1 MLSKKLPFVC
11 ALLLLGLP
19 VAGCNSNLSEPNT
32 STVSAPERANV
43 KLKLKALIESLEQ
56 EAARIQVQGRA
67 LFPSELKRLEQIN
80 AALPLLRDALYKL
93 SK

>member
-11 ALLLLGLP
+11 ALLLLGFP
-19 VAGCNSNLSEPNT
+19 VAGCNSNLSEPKT
-32 STVSAPERANV
+32 STVPAPERANV

-56 EAARIQVQGRA
+56 EAARIQVQGRS

-80 AALPLLRDALYKL
+80 AALPLLRDALDEL